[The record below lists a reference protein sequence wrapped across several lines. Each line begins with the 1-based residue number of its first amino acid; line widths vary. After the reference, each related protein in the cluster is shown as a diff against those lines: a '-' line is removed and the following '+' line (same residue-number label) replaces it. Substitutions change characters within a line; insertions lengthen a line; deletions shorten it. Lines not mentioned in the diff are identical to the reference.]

1 VSESDVRVELEDYL
15 RADHR
20 PEQVFR
26 DRRGRAICIVESAV
40 DVDRLRVEQT
50 PLVSLARRVR
60 VVEEE
65 FRRERASYLLPVELI
80 RIAKED
86 PASAAGLETPLGK
99 VVHDHGLWLQL
110 APGLEEV
117 GVNDRGDVV
126 LRRRE
131 AYGGDPTVGP
141 VRNSVNTVI
150 AGRARRLV
158 TRTDRV
164 QHERDVAEA
173 EAWLKALAATSGEPT
188 RESRFKCAAVDY
200 RHRGNI
206 PYLTRTTQLNF
217 FDPDDPEM
225 LEMAALVARRYE
237 ALGRAMPSVD
247 IISLMGLP
255 ADPAEHDAFLEQL
268 RAAGHDPG
276 RLGIPTTLRESQFA
290 DPSTGGCVSS
300 NFVLFTPLAQL
311 PERITIITVNT
322 DYHGEVKSRTVL
334 SPLMAIMSLVDI
346 ISAHAGAAVL
356 NRRGTATSFTGPTG
370 TGKTTA
376 GAFWAERN
384 EKYRRE
390 ELRRRYA
397 IDLARELGKV
407 EGDEAVRFATEEL
420 MPRVGILCQ
429 EDWIE
434 ILRTERGDWRF
445 YPTERAMYARTG
457 GFPGLRFILAENEPL
472 LENAAADFGGG
483 GSLATLGQ
491 VTHEY
496 FPERLFYL
504 PEAGHVNYD
513 RAPRAITANVFL
525 ERNPGLDFCA
535 KRVGPEEA
543 IHWLLL
549 GRTPQGKFEPLYNAY
564 PDFSGLLMER
574 GVVGEKLAQAFE
586 AAKAGGHPPATPSTG
601 EARLGTAKVYR
612 RPSAGGRSPGEAA
625 RAGLAALGAGDATLG
640 AAIFDKLEAQ
650 VRLWLAMCRE
660 VPTYIVNGAPGLEI
674 TQDINW
680 LLSEHSDAFGD
691 WSHVTVAEFQAFM
704 RDRYGV
710 TYGPR
715 GEWTHVD
722 RHG

>member
-1 VSESDVRVELEDYL
+1 MSESDVRVELEDYL
-15 RADHR
+15 RANHR

-26 DRRGRAICIVESAV
+26 DRRGRAICIGESAV
-40 DVDRLRVEQT
+40 DFDRLREAGR
-50 PLVSLARRVR
+50 PLASLARRVR
-60 VVEEE
+60 VMEEE
-65 FRRERASYLLPVELI
+65 FGRERASYLLPVELI
-80 RIAKED
+80 RIARED
-86 PASAAGLETPLGK
+86 PASAEGLETPLGN

-117 GVNDRGDVV
+117 GVNDRGDMV

-131 AYGGDPTVGP
+131 AYAGDPTVGP

-237 ALGRAMPSVD
+237 ALGRAMPSVE

-268 RAAGHDPG
+268 RAAGHDP
-276 RLGIPTTLRESQFA
+276 RQLGIPTSLPDSQFF
-290 DPSTGGCVSS
+290 DPTTGGCVSS

-384 EKYRRE
+384 ERYRRE

-397 IDLARELGKV
+397 IDLAREMGKG
-407 EGDEAVRFATEEL
+407 EGDEAVRRAATDL

-434 ILRTERGDWRF
+434 ILRTERGDWLF

-472 LENAAADFGGG
+472 LENVAADFG

-504 PEAGHVNYD
+504 PEAGHLNYD

-525 ERNPGLDFCA
+525 ERNPGLDFCV

-549 GRTPQGKFEPLYNAY
+549 GRTPQGKYEPLYNAY

-586 AAKAGGHPPATPSTG
+586 AAKAGDPAP
-601 EARLGTAKVYR
+601 
-612 RPSAGGRSPGEAA
+612 
-625 RAGLAALGAGDATLG
+625 LGAGDATLG

-680 LLSEHSDAFGD
+680 LLSEHPDAFGD
-691 WSHVTVAEFQAFM
+691 WSHVTVGEFQAFM